1 MAFALPSLR
10 IGFKPFAALTI
21 LAALPTQSA
30 AQSTQDHINCETAT
44 VNRTVRTGGETG
56 PIDWLE
62 FIDQSQTISEEIRSS
77 EGCLID
83 TQHVNFNESAEALER
98 KAEIDKLLESQ
109 EAFHRQGPNMK
120 SDRGRK
126 SRLISEEIEK
136 DTASLTHQ
144 MNNLPT
150 PILLLIIFG
159 AIALFA
165 VVLRALIPRIR
176 SSLNGGVSRFTCKIP
191 AELMVNGQYI
201 SGRIVRLGPS
211 IGYFVPNSDANAN
224 FIAGLVMRPEPP
236 DFDLKFETMT
246 LPVVPE
252 TPGSPF
258 TSLYFVETLE
268 KQQLE
273 ALKPLSSTP
282 VRIEKKA
289 PINKKSTHRENL
301 RQLRLQKMQEA

>member
-1 MAFALPSLR
+1 MALSLPSLR
-10 IGFKPFAALTI
+10 TGFKPFAALTI

-44 VNRTVRTGGETG
+44 VNTTIRTGGETG
-56 PIDWLE
+56 PINWLE
-62 FIDQSQTISEEIRSS
+62 FIDKSQPITEEIRSS

-83 TQHVNFNESAEALER
+83 TQHFKFNQSAETHER
-98 KAEIDKLLESQ
+98 KAEIDRLIESQ
-109 EAFHRQGPNMK
+109 EAFHRQVPNMR

-126 SRLISEEIEK
+126 SRLNSEEIEK
-136 DTASLTHQ
+136 DTASLTEQ
-144 MNNLPT
+144 LNNLPT

-159 AIALFA
+159 AIALLA
-165 VVLRALIPRIR
+165 VILRALMPRIK
-176 SSLNGGVSRFTCKIP
+176 SSVNGGVSRFTCKIP
-191 AELMVNGQYI
+191 AELLVNGKKI

-211 IGYFVPNSDANAN
+211 IGHFVPNSDANAN
-224 FIAGLVMRPEPP
+224 FVAGLVMRPDPP

-246 LPVVPE
+246 LPVLPE
-252 TPGSPF
+252 TPGSRF
-258 TSLYFVETLE
+258 TSLYFVEPLA

-282 VRIEKKA
+282 VRIEKKQ